1 MNKFLPFLFIAIIV
15 LFLTISVF
23 LPANAGGLVPCGG
36 PDEALCTLCDFFKLG
51 QNIINFLL
59 EDVALPLTT
68 VMIAVGGV
76 TLAISGG
83 SPKRL
88 ELGKKILTS
97 AVIGLIV
104 VLASW
109 LIINTI
115 INLLAGGEQ
124 PTGFPWPWN
133 EIQC

>member
-1 MNKFLPFLFIAIIV
+1 MNKLLLSLLVIFLFSTFA
-15 LFLTISVF
+15 

-36 PDEALCTLCDFFKLG
+36 PGEEMCTLCDFFKLG

-115 INLLAGGEQ
+115 INLLSGGEQ

>member
-1 MNKFLPFLFIAIIV
+1 MNVFVSIAILLLLAV
-15 LFLTISVF
+15 VA

-36 PDEALCTLCDFFKLG
+36 PGEKLCELCDFFKLG
-51 QNIINFLL
+51 KNIINFLL
-59 EDVALPLTT
+59 EDVALPVAT
-68 VMIAVGGV
+68 VMFAAGGV
-76 TLAISGG
+76 MLAISGG
-83 SPKRL
+83 SPKRQ

-97 AVIGLIV
+97 AVVGLII

-109 LIINTI
+109 LIINTV

-124 PTGFPWPWN
+124 PAGFPWPWH

>member
-1 MNKFLPFLFIAIIV
+1 MQKTLFVLLILIV
-15 LFLTISVF
+15 SISQLTGLIM
-23 LPANAGGLVPCGG
+23 PANAGGLVPCGG
-36 PDEALCTLCDFFKLG
+36 PDEKMCTLCDLSRLG

-59 EDVALPLTT
+59 EDIALPLTT

-83 SPKRL
+83 SPKRQ

-109 LIINTI
+109 LILNTI

-124 PTGFPWPWN
+124 PKGFPWPWN

>member
-1 MNKFLPFLFIAIIV
+1 MKKISLTLLTLIV
-15 LFLTISVF
+15 VMLLLTGFV

-36 PDEALCTLCDFFKLG
+36 PGEGMCTLCDFFRLG

-59 EDVALPLTT
+59 TDVALPLTT

-76 TLAISGG
+76 MLAISGG
-83 SPKRL
+83 SPKRQ

-109 LIINTI
+109 LILNTV
-115 INLLAGGEQ
+115 INLLAGGEK

>member
-1 MNKFLPFLFIAIIV
+1 MQKRLLFILSAFVI
-15 LFLTISVF
+15 FLMFSAFALT
-23 LPANAGGLVPCGG
+23 ANAGGLVPCGG
-36 PDEALCTLCDFFKLG
+36 PDEAQCTLCDFFRLG

-97 AVIGLIV
+97 AVIGVVV